1 MENENYLNLL
11 NLFEALLR
19 AQLNILKQFRKKTGL
34 IVVEPSRPK
43 SMSQIDMVYNILQ
56 DTGTPMHV
64 NDLITTVKRQFD
76 LDIDKESLVSALT
89 KRVKRHDRFTKTAP
103 NTFAL
108 LAQSEEGQA

>member
-1 MENENYLNLL
+1 MENENYHNLL

-34 IVVEPSRPK
+34 IVVEPPHLK

-64 NDLITTVKRQFD
+64 NDLITAIKRQFD
-76 LDIDKESLVSALT
+76 RDLDKESLVSALT
-89 KRVKRHDRFTKTAP
+89 KRIKRHDRFTKTGP
-103 NTFAL
+103 NTFTL
-108 LAQSEEGQA
+108 LTQPAEGQA